1 MAVVGG
7 GGVRGLC
14 GWCNWGG
21 VLWSELTTGGIG
33 LCTPANVAQKLTGR
47 EKEVCKIMLLTSTD
61 CRGPILIS
69 MFSISIAAQ

>member
-1 MAVVGG
+1 MVVGG

-21 VLWSELTTGGIG
+21 VLWSELTAGGIG

-47 EKEVCKIMLLTSTD
+47 EKEVCKIMLKIYNTNVCKKKL
-61 CRGPILIS
+61 L
-69 MFSISIAAQ
+69 

>member
-1 MAVVGG
+1 M
-7 GGVRGLC
+7 RGLC

-47 EKEVCKIMLLTSTD
+47 EKEVCKIMLNDYVCVMEIRRKLACVIWFRSTITYV
-61 CRGPILIS
+61 GNK
-69 MFSISIAAQ
+69 